1 MSSPQPSPIPSREAL
16 AAQVFELAP
25 RLRRRFEQALPPEL
39 RDELSTVTA
48 HQLEALGQLCRSGGM
63 TMAELAQVQSIG
75 LSSATALADRLLRQG
90 LARRTSDPADRRVVR
105 LQPTEPAAE
114 LVHRFTEA
122 KRESARRLLAGLA
135 DEEAATL
142 LALLA
147 KLADPAPDSAGH
159 TRG

>member
-1 MSSPQPSPIPSREAL
+1 MPSSTDRDAVAHQL
-16 AAQVFELAP
+16 LELLP
-25 RLRRRFEQALPPEL
+25 RLRRRLEHGLPADL
-39 RDELSTVTA
+39 RDELAGATV
-48 HQLEALGQLCRSGGM
+48 HQVEAVCHLVARGGM
-63 TMAELAQVQSIG
+63 TMHELAQAQSIG